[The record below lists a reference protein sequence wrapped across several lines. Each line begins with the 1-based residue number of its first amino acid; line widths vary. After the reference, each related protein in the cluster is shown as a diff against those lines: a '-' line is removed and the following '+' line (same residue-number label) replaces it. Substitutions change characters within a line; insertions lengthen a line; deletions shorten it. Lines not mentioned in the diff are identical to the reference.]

1 MSATLIMRLQNSFNL
16 GLTGQGKYD
25 THVIVSRTHTT
36 AEAAKAVGITRIT
49 LQRWIASGKIK
60 APRPSL
66 RGSVGLRLWT
76 DTDVARLQRAK
87 EEIYRKGRGRKP
99 KPKR

>member
-1 MSATLIMRLQNSFNL
+1 MPSQNSFTL
-16 GLTGQGKYD
+16 GLTGQEKYD
-25 THVIVSRTHTT
+25 THVTVSRTHTT

-76 DTDVARLQRAK
+76 EADVARLQRAK

>member
-1 MSATLIMRLQNSFNL
+1 MN
-16 GLTGQGKYD
+16 
-25 THVIVSRTHTT
+25 HTHTT
-36 AEAAKAVGITRIT
+36 AEAAQAVGISRIT

-66 RGSVGLRLWT
+66 RGSVGLRLWSEL
-76 DTDVARLQRAK
+76 DINRLKKAK
-87 EEIYRKGRGRKP
+87 EGIYRKGRGRKP